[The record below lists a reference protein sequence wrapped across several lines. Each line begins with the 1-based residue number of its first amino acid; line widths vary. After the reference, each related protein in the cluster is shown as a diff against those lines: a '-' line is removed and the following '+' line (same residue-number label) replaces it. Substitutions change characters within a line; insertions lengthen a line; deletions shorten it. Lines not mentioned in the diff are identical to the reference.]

1 MSESSVGVRPST
13 TIGIVN
19 VAVDVH
25 DEKVVPVYKHAFGDV
40 DNLTRV
46 DADNPL
52 PVAQQLTFETDALPI
67 LNEISLKLSKLLEYQ
82 ALLHEIDLGE

>member
-1 MSESSVGVRPST
+1 MADNVGVRPST
-13 TIGIVN
+13 TTGSVS
-19 VAVDVH
+19 VATDEIEEVH
-25 DEKVVPVYKHAFGDV
+25 YPIYKIAKGGDGEV
-40 DNLTRV
+40 TLI